1 MNDALRRRILR
12 KLDTLPETQVY
23 QVLDYIEFMESRYNR
38 GIPEDVT
45 ALQRLAERLE
55 DGLRKGRVNPANLR
69 EAFQLIA
76 TADRVLSSVSTAGK
90 QLLQELQD
98 PVEDRPT
105 GDRPTG
111 DRPTRDRSP
120 GDRATGDRPTRDRS
134 PGDRATGDRATG
146 DRATGDRATGDRA
159 TGDRTTEDRSPGGT
173 PSGRPMVPEEG
184 LADPRHRRRS
194 TPPADPPTPSPSD
207 PAG

>member
-105 GDRPTG
+105 GDRPT
-111 DRPTRDRSP
+111 RDRSP
-120 GDRATGDRPTRDRS
+120 
-134 PGDRATGDRATG
+134 
-146 DRATGDRATGDRA
+146 GDRA